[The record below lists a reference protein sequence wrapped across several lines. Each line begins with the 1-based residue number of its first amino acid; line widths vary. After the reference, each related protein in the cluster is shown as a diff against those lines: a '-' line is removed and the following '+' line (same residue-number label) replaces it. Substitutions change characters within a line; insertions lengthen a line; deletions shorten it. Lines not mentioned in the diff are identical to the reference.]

1 LRLIKKKIRHCFLYV
16 KIFISLLEL
25 ESLLMPGWMEDAV
38 AVGRGRN
45 LVVIG
50 AAVSVVVVDSEIG
63 AELDGTSEGGEEEVD
78 LLVH

>member
-1 LRLIKKKIRHCFLYV
+1 
-16 KIFISLLEL
+16 
-25 ESLLMPGWMEDAV
+25 MPGWMEDAV

-50 AAVSVVVVDSEIG
+50 AAVSVVVVESEIG

>member
-1 LRLIKKKIRHCFLYV
+1 
-16 KIFISLLEL
+16 
-25 ESLLMPGWMEDAV
+25 MPGWMEDAV

-63 AELDGTSEGGEEEVD
+63 AELDGTSE
-78 LLVH
+78 

>member
-1 LRLIKKKIRHCFLYV
+1 MDPAILVMRSSHN
-16 KIFISLLEL
+16 SLALEL

>member
-1 LRLIKKKIRHCFLYV
+1 MDPAILVMRSSHS
-16 KIFISLLEL
+16 SLALEL
-25 ESLLMPGWMEDAV
+25 ESLLMPGGMVGAV

-45 LVVIG
+45 LLAVG

-63 AELDGTSEGGEEEVD
+63 AAELEDGTSKGGEEEVD